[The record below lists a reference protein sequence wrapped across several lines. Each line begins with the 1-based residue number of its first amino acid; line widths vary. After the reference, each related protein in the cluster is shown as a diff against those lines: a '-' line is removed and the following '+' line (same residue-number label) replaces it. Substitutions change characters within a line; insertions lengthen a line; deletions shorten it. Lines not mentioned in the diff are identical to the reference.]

1 MALRSAALIDEPAAN
16 TAAAVLTSVSL
27 YIWTLPLPDGAAAPK
42 VTVVPLTEYSPLPG
56 VPVV

>member
-1 MALRSAALIDEPAAN
+1 MELRSAALIDEPAAN

-27 YIWTLPLPDGAAAPK
+27 YICTFPVPAGAAAPK
-42 VTVVPLTEYSPLPG
+42 VTVVPLTEYSPVPG